1 MLPTTK
7 TASDLSRLLV
17 PGIPPGAGV
26 MLAALILDPE
36 MSISPYFW
44 TILLGGLVVLTL
56 SLYSFLSRRRGWL
69 AGIWQVAGVSVAG
82 YVLVSWAMYSSFQS
96 GVIMQAMV
104 IVLTFIA
111 GTMSRTKIR
120 RFYGKRRRLVH
131 LALLVCV
138 LFPLTAVVPRVGAT
152 PTVVVS
158 PSEKFVT
165 LSRSGMTANIMV
177 TVKSVYSSAWDFR
190 MSANATNLLAV
201 YLDDMERGPVEIP
214 FLDTSRQSIVF
225 VRIESSP
232 LIKNGTYEVS
242 LDYTYKDAFENIHLG
257 STSLQVFVGYSFWIA
272 PKCIIATVA
281 FGSELSPEVGFL
293 RDFRDRLV
301 ISTVAGSAFMRVFN
315 DWYYSFS
322 PAVARVI
329 ANNEPL
335 RAMAR
340 ITLWPLIGILH
351 LGVFTYSVFS
361 HVPELAVVMAG
372 ILSSS
377 LIGLVYASVPIF
389 LTMKLV
395 GRNKRVR
402 LAGLARCLLMSPLV
416 GLIVL
421 AGGEYTQSFLL
432 LAVGGSLTVLGCMLT
447 APAITII
454 ALSRLGHLFSSSGEL
469 GKKRDF

>member
-1 MLPTTK
+1 
-7 TASDLSRLLV
+7 
-17 PGIPPGAGV
+17 
-26 MLAALILDPE
+26 
-36 MSISPYFW
+36 
-44 TILLGGLVVLTL
+44 
-56 SLYSFLSRRRGWL
+56 
-69 AGIWQVAGVSVAG
+69 
-82 YVLVSWAMYSSFQS
+82 
-96 GVIMQAMV
+96 
-104 IVLTFIA
+104 
-111 GTMSRTKIR
+111 
-120 RFYGKRRRLVH
+120 
-131 LALLVCV
+131 
-138 LFPLTAVVPRVGAT
+138 
-152 PTVVVS
+152 
-158 PSEKFVT
+158 
-165 LSRSGMTANIMV
+165 
-177 TVKSVYSSAWDFR
+177 

-201 YLDDMERGPVEIP
+201 YLDDMERGPIEIP
-214 FLDTSRQSIVF
+214 FLDTGRQSTVF

-242 LDYTYKDAFENIHLG
+242 LDYTYKDAFENTHLG
-257 STSLQVFVGYSFWIA
+257 STSLQVLVGYGISPA
-272 PKCIIATVA
+272 CIIATVA
-281 FGSELSPEVGFL
+281 FGSELSPEVVFL
-293 RDFRDRLV
+293 RNFRDRLV

-340 ITLWPLIGILH
+340 ITLCPLIGILH

-361 HVPELAVVMAG
+361 HIPELGVVMAG

-377 LIGLVYASVPIF
+377 LIGLVYTSVPIF
-389 LTMKLV
+389 LVMKLV
-395 GRNKRVR
+395 GRNRRFR

-432 LAVGGSLTVLGCMLT
+432 LAAGGSLTVLGCMLT